1 MSEAKTLDLKKLLM
15 RYRRL
20 KNEANLRDPAFVDRL
35 SKNYF
40 SCVRKSGV
48 LQKRGETSWFGSW
61 ENRYVILT
69 NAGLLYFEGKMIQS
83 KGDLKP
89 QNFKPLNDFVVR
101 TCNPK
106 DFGDRKF
113 VFQLIFHKD
122 SLMKY
127 DLTLEAPTDH
137 DRQEWVRSLRMHQCD
152 LFRSRAT
159 ILEGW
164 LDR

>member
-106 DFGDRKF
+106 VRSTTLFLKSF
-113 VFQLIFHKD
+113 YSSLSCIFIVFCFLYVG
-122 SLMKY
+122 LW
-127 DLTLEAPTDH
+127 
-137 DRQEWVRSLRMHQCD
+137 RQEICVPVD
-152 LFRSRAT
+152 FP
-159 ILEGW
+159 
-164 LDR
+164 